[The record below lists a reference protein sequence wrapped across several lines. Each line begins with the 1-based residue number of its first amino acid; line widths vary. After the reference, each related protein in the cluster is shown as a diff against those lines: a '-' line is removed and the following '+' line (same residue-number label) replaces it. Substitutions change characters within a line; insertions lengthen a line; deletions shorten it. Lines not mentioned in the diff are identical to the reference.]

1 MDVTNHLAVHRRQ
14 SHVRLQRQ
22 MILPLIT
29 LVIILTITF
38 FVSIAKG
45 SVNEVYGSG
54 LPEVGSNAVKI
65 NDTGL
70 NQSESRILLTIYQ
83 VFGLSEKKLEEGKS
97 AGAIYFQYLKNQLNS
112 SQINIDAEA
121 GDKIFNL
128 ISELNGIMRL
138 EKTKDP
144 EQMSIDGKEFAT
156 YIENQIY
163 RLCGLSLISSMEGE
177 IVSIADKNG
186 KIIYSMDR
194 TPQGYFNLYALL
206 ITLFILTALMSFCV
220 IIARK
225 NQLYIK
231 DVKYDG
237 FKEKGFA

>member
-1 MDVTNHLAVHRRQ
+1 MDVTNHLSIHKRQ
-14 SHVRLQRQ
+14 NHFRVQKQ

-54 LPEVGSNAVKI
+54 VQEVGNNAVTI
-65 NDTGL
+65 NEMGL
-70 NQSESRILLTIYQ
+70 NQSESRILRTIYQ
-83 VFGLSEKKLEEGKS
+83 VLGLSEKQLEEGKS
-97 AGAIYFQYLKNQLNS
+97 SGAIYFQYLKKQLNS
-112 SQINIDAEA
+112 NLINIEA
-121 GDKIFNL
+121 AAGEKIFHL
-128 ISELNGIMRL
+128 INELNGIIQL

-177 IVSIADKNG
+177 IVSIADENG
-186 KIIYSMDR
+186 KILYTMDR
-194 TPQGYFNLYALL
+194 APLGYFNLYALF
-206 ITLFILTALMSFCV
+206 ITLIIITALMSFCV